1 MDIVADLLA
10 FIAVNLVF
18 AAFEIA
24 LNQVAEEAMQL
35 DSGMVRAGQTTAA
48 QTTGRQA
55 EIPAI
60 LLHHDVAGDFGS
72 AEKGVLGL
80 VDGKALGNAMLEL
93 RVGVVPALVQ
103 FLQGDGI
110 RPIPIDLEWKRPWQ

>member
-18 AAFEIA
+18 AVFEIA
-24 LNQVAEEAMQL
+24 LHQITEEAVQL
-35 DSGMVRAGQTTAA
+35 DPGMVRAGQTTAA

-60 LLHHDVAGDFGS
+60 LLHHDVASNFGS
-72 AEKGVLGL
+72 AEQRVLGL
-80 VDGKALGNAMLEL
+80 DRKSTRLNSSHANISYAV
-93 RVGVVPALVQ
+93 
-103 FLQGDGI
+103 FC
-110 RPIPIDLEWKRPWQ
+110 